1 MYNIYI
7 YICVIYI
14 YIYIIFL
21 KENTRG
27 SVKPER
33 NIEGKMIYRKFFY
46 MIL

>member
-7 YICVIYI
+7 CVLYI